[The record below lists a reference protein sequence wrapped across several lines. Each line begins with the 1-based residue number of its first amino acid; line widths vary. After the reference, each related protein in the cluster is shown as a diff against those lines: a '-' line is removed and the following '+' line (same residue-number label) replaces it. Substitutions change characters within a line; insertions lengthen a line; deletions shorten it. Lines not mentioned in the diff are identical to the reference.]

1 VLDGFWI
8 GGRVLKG
15 LVTVF
20 NCLEKKEDYI
30 WEYRMCEDFD
40 CGWGCV
46 FMNNGH
52 SGSILF
58 VSVVS

>member
-1 VLDGFWI
+1 LFG
-8 GGRVLKG
+8 K
-15 LVTVF
+15 
-20 NCLEKKEDYI
+20 NKEEYI
-30 WEYRMCEDFD
+30 WEYRMYEDFD